1 MSHKSPFE
9 PQSRGKMP
17 ENWPFALRH
26 EHNLCKKKSRMEKC
40 LPRLQRCHG
49 SLKGAVSP
57 IQAADTASRFGQSRG
72 LILKTRDSFRVRVCV
87 VKRLKLYGTM
97 PMI

>member
-26 EHNLCKKKSRMEKC
+26 EHNLCKEKSCMEKC

-49 SLKGAVSP
+49 SLKETVSP
-57 IQAADTASRFGQSRG
+57 KKAADRQTELTERCHLSNAG
-72 LILKTRDSFRVRVCV
+72 TRSYFYVSATT
-87 VKRLKLYGTM
+87 LM
-97 PMI
+97 NEN